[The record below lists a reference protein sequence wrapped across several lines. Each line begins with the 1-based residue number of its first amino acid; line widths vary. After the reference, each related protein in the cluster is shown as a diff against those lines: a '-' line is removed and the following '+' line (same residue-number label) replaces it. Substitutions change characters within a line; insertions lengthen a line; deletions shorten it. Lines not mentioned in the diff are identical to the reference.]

1 MGTPEQQPRIVIVG
15 GGFAGIGMAIRLRER
30 GIEDFV
36 LLERAA
42 RVGGTWQFNTY
53 PDCRCDIPSHLY
65 SFSFA
70 PNPEWSQTYSSQ
82 PEIRDYLERCVDRFG
97 IRGQIRTGVS
107 FESGEWDEAAG
118 RWAIETSAGSLSATV
133 LINATGP
140 LTEPKFPEVAGLETF
155 EGKLMH
161 SARWDHDYELAGK
174 RVASIGTG
182 ASAIQYVP
190 AIQPEV
196 EKLVVFQRSAPWIL
210 PHGNRKISER
220 ERRVFR
226 RFPVVQRAVRS
237 AVYLSRE
244 LLVVGLAKEPRLMR
258 VVRRA
263 ALSHIEKQIPDPAL
277 RAAVTPRYEIGCNR
291 MVPSNRWYG
300 ALAEGNVELAGALT
314 EVRPGSV
321 VGADGVEHEV
331 DAIVFG
337 TGFHVADTPFA
348 DRLRGRDGALLS
360 EVWDGRPR
368 AYLGTSIP
376 GFPNLFV
383 MLGPNTGLGHSSMV
397 YMIES
402 QIEHVLAALSAM
414 EARAAGT
421 IEVGQGAYEDWNA
434 EIDRRMGATVWATGC
449 PSFYIDASGRNAVLW
464 PDWTWRFRR
473 RAGRLDPAA
482 YRISGVGT
490 GTEMGKRRRR

>member
-1 MGTPEQQPRIVIVG
+1 MGPGEQKPRIVIVG

-42 RVGGTWQFNTY
+42 RVGGTWQANTY

-70 PNPEWSQTYSSQ
+70 PNPEWTQTYSSQ
-82 PEIRDYLERCVDRFG
+82 PEIRDYLEDCVDRFG

-107 FESGEWDEAAG
+107 FEGGQWDEGAG
-118 RWAIETSAGSLSATV
+118 RWAIETSAGPLSAAV

-140 LTEPKFPEVAGLETF
+140 LTEPKLPEVPGLESF

-174 RVASIGTG
+174 RVASVGTG

-196 EKLVVFQRSAPWIL
+196 EKLVVFQRSAPWVL

-226 RFPVVQRAVRS
+226 RFPAVQRAIRS
-237 AVYLSRE
+237 GVYLSRE

-263 ALSHIEKQIPDPAL
+263 ALSHIEKQISDPDL
-277 RAAVTPRYEIGCNR
+277 REAVTPRYEIGCNR
-291 MVPSNRWYG
+291 MVPSNRWYA
-300 ALAEGNVELAGALT
+300 ALAAPNVELAGALT
-314 EVRPGSV
+314 EVRRGSV

-331 DAIVFG
+331 DAIVLG

-348 DRLRGRDGALLS
+348 DQLRGRDGALLS

-397 YMIES
+397 FMIES
-402 QIEHVLAALSAM
+402 QIGHVLAALSAM
-414 EARAAGT
+414 EARAADT
-421 IEVGQGAYEDWNA
+421 IEVGQEAYEGWNA

-449 PSFYIDASGRNAVLW
+449 PSFYIDAGGRNAVLW

-473 RAGRLDPAA
+473 RAGRIDPAA
-482 YRISGVGT
+482 YRIFSTSNEVT
-490 GTEMGKRRRR
+490 TEASRA